1 MKKLLALVLALVMTM
16 SLAVSANAAFTD
28 ADKINESYAEA
39 ANVLTGMGVLK
50 GYTDG
55 SFKPEGAI
63 TRAEVAAVV
72 YRIYTAD
79 VTDKN
84 VGLYTGY
91 GKFNDLAGANWAKG
105 YIGYCANAGLV
116 RGYND
121 TTFGPLDNVTGY
133 QALAMILRAMGYD
146 KNGEFAGK
154 DWQLHVAQTAQQLG
168 ILKNAGSEN
177 LAAPASRQLV
187 AELLFQAI
195 QKPCVSYTPAFG
207 YVPTTVV
214 GVQQSLGVKNFTLTL
229 KEGTQDVWGRPSHT
243 WTYTTGNTKTVVAQ
257 KADAVYYTK
266 VDECDIAK
274 DLGISSAKA
283 IESAWIDGVKT
294 NVTLAA
300 VTTDCNGK
308 IDPLNTTSLVGAQG
322 RITEVYEMT
331 NGYRLVEINTYLGKV
346 TKVIAAT
353 TDRNGHTTPASIE
366 VEFYSAPVAKEQ
378 NTFVYTVMEGDYE
391 ATGFT
396 VGQYVLVKATLDKKN
411 AAGQIIP
418 AIQEVTAATVTPMG
432 LVKTWTTGYGTV
444 APTTTVVE
452 TKYNDADKFY
462 LGNYKQISPASYAGQ
477 AYDTIVDAYGN
488 LIGLVPSTVNYL
500 VIEKIEWKHDVSA
513 IGGGKALADFVLANG
528 EKVSGAVVASVNSAT
543 TSNKGDTAGVADTAR
558 VSDSYVNNTAYYKHI
573 FTYSVNADGSYALNA
588 YCTELT
594 EANHNSAPVHFTQGK
609 TSTIFDQVHRVVAN
623 NNTKFLVLDANGY
636 TYTLYNGINE
646 LPSMTVAE
654 GNLCFLDDGTFATL
668 VVIKTKVLD
677 GNTFIA
683 YVSAQNGYAT
693 GYNPVK
699 YRYNVYKLGST
710 EATDL
715 YATTAGLFTKTVT
728 ENGKDVTYDADGFY
742 IITLNA
748 AGMIASV
755 EAPAVNPQLLVEA
768 FTGTSLAPIGKDS
781 VAGKYWVRD
790 AVAAYAGDSV
800 VLKSNNTID
809 LRVNSNTEVYTVTRT
824 LWYDTVNGA
833 VNTVNT
839 EIVKGDLNTIAKDD
853 EVVVAYT
860 GASNTVDAVAS
871 YVYILKTVGDQPVD
885 PVTTGKINYYVTF
898 INAEGTTI
906 ATDVLVGTQT
916 VAAGSYP
923 NVNWALV
930 TNLVNGTVPVGT
942 FQLKNAVIPTASYS
956 SFVSANLWNP
966 LVVEAGGTYDL
977 HFTATQLH

>member
-1 MKKLLALVLALVMTM
+1 MKKLLALVLALVMTL

-257 KADAVYYTK
+257 KANAVYYTK

-274 DLGISSAKA
+274 DLGISKA
-283 IESAWIDGVKT
+283 QPIESAYIDGVKT
-294 NVTLAA
+294 NVTLAT

-353 TDRNGHTTPASIE
+353 TDRNGHTTSAKIYVDIVFNGE
-366 VEFYSAPVAKEQ
+366 VSEPTATTSYEFA
-378 NTFVYTVMEGDYE
+378 

-396 VGQYVLVKATLDKKN
+396 VGQYVLVKATLDGGVKVQN
-411 AAGQIIP
+411 
-418 AIQEVTAATVTPMG
+418 VDAATVTPMG

-452 TKYNDADKFY
+452 TKYNDACKFY
-462 LGNYKQISPASYAGQ
+462 LGNLKQTSPASYAGQ

-500 VIEKIEWKHDVSA
+500 VVEKIEWKHDVSA

-609 TSTIFDQVHRVVAN
+609 TSTISDNLHRVVAN

-636 TYTLYNGINE
+636 TYTVYNGINE
-646 LPSMTVAE
+646 LPSMTVDRL
-654 GNLCFLDDGTFATL
+654 NLCFLDDGTFATL

-715 YATTAGLFTKTVT
+715 YATAAGLFTKTVGG
-728 ENGKDVTYDADGFY
+728 ETYDADGFY

-839 EIVKGDLNTIAKDD
+839 EIVKGDLNTITKDD
-853 EVVVAYT
+853 EIVVAYSANADKKT
-860 GASNTVDAVAS
+860 DAVAS
-871 YVYILKTVGDQPVD
+871 YVYILKTVGDEPVN

-942 FQLKNAVIPTASYS
+942 FQLKNAVIPAASYS